1 MERRREKSR
10 GEGDGEQA
18 GDHNRKHPGAIQG
31 ARREEGGFRHPH
43 PHLQPKL
50 GCSHCTAPGM

>member
-10 GEGDGEQA
+10 GEGDREQA
-18 GDHNRKHPGAIQG
+18 GDHHGKHPGAIQG
-31 ARREEGGFRHPH
+31 SRREEDGCHHPH

-50 GCSHCTAPGM
+50 GCSYFTAPGM